1 MARNADL
8 QAMEPNPHDSIL
20 ARMRADHRA
29 LLEAVDALERAIGD
43 RRTSFPARTVRP
55 LAERLAAE
63 YAAHVTEED
72 GLMVPLLD
80 GPLSTRQLALEH
92 AELGAMIAAF
102 RETLSRPAHRMRD
115 EQLRVQAEDLV
126 ALMRSQIRKE
136 ETLVFAIAARHAA
149 RAANPPSPKR
159 RPPAGGLS

>member
-43 RRTSFPARTVRP
+43 RRASFPARTVRP

-63 YAAHVTEED
+63 YAAHVIEED

-80 GPLSTRQLALEH
+80 GPVSTRQLALEH

-102 RETLSRPAHRMRD
+102 RETLGRPAHRMRD
-115 EQLRVQAEDLV
+115 EQLRVQAEDLI

-136 ETLVFAIAARHAA
+136 ETLVFAVAARQTA
-149 RAANPPSPKR
+149 RAANPTSPKR
-159 RPPAGGLS
+159 RPPAGGPS

>member
-1 MARNADL
+1 
-8 QAMEPNPHDSIL
+8 MEPNSHDSIL

-29 LLEAVDALERAIGD
+29 LLDAVDALERAIGD
-43 RRTSFPARTVRP
+43 RPARGSFPVRALRP
-55 LAERLAAE
+55 LAERLTAE
-63 YAAHVTEED
+63 YAAHVIEED

-80 GPLSTRQLALEH
+80 GPVSARQLALEH
-92 AELGAMIAAF
+92 AELAAMIAAF
-102 RETLSRPAHRMRD
+102 RETLGRPTHRTRD

-136 ETLVFAIAARHAA
+136 ETLVFAVAARQTA

-159 RPPAGGLS
+159 RPPAGGPS

>member
-1 MARNADL
+1 
-8 QAMEPNPHDSIL
+8 MEPKPQDSVL
-20 ARMRADHRA
+20 ARMRADHHA
-29 LLEAVDALERAIGD
+29 LLEAVDAIERAIGN
-43 RRTSFPARTVRP
+43 RPARGSFPARAVRP
-55 LAERLAAE
+55 LADRLAAE
-63 YAAHVTEED
+63 YAAHVIEED

-80 GPLSTRQLALEH
+80 GPVSTRQLALEH
-92 AELGAMIAAF
+92 AELAAMIAAF
-102 RETLSRPAHRMRD
+102 RETLGRPAHRMRD

>member
-1 MARNADL
+1 
-8 QAMEPNPHDSIL
+8 MEPVPQDSVL

-29 LLEAVDALERAIGD
+29 LLEAVDALERAIGE
-43 RRTSFPARTVRP
+43 RRASFPARAVRP
-55 LAERLAAE
+55 LAERLEAE
-63 YAAHVTEED
+63 YAAHVVEED

-80 GPLSTRQLALEH
+80 GPVSNRQLALEH

-102 RETLSRPAHRMRD
+102 RETLARPAQRMRD
-115 EQLRVQAEDLV
+115 EQLRVQAEDLI

-159 RPPAGGLS
+159 RSPAGGPS